1 MSSFV
6 RCIVLG
12 TDKSC
17 RRSDDGLA
25 RQSPHVAVTV
35 GLPQRAEL
43 PGIEQI
49 NDCKQETFLVNS
61 VTVGLDVVTFNI
73 AVETSGKRLAL

>member
-1 MSSFV
+1 M
-6 RCIVLG
+6 CIGLSTVQ
-12 TDKSC
+12 SC

-49 NDCKQETFLVNS
+49 NDWKQETFLVNS
-61 VTVGLDVVTFNI
+61 VTVGLHVLTFNI
-73 AVETSGKRLAL
+73 AIETSGKRLAL